1 MQSSLRPTIGRH
13 RRHFTG
19 TTNPKPIPSP
29 LAAVL
34 FVTLALTLT
43 RAAYAGSAACVHM
56 LIDAG
61 AKPGITN
68 KRDNSQPLHL
78 AARYGQ
84 QAAAVALL
92 ERGADVN
99 AINARGNSALHESC
113 ANIEGAEVVRTLLRW
128 RTNLEVYNDNENGER
143 LMTPLHVAAESG
155 SISSMRQLLQRGADP
170 QAYVLGSSVNPDG
183 STFKRKSL
191 DVSKLMARNVMQA
204 VRDAKRRKDDLS
216 TTLASS
222 VGTISSSVGAVKVLP
237 DPDPNPSP
245 MQPDP
250 ACSPH
255 LHPLIPNQSADFGLS
270 RSSRKSPK
278 KKKPVGRSQL
288 GGSASVQPAD
298 AATEAATPPR
308 RGGGK
313 FQWSSVAHRALDAR
327 SRAAQRSP
335 RHNGD
340 GSDDAAATPEQR
352 PGEPQIKLQAVHVA
366 LAKGNMLCV
375 AELLEWLWRAKGQA
389 PTAQCPNAP
398 CPMPHANAQCP
409 MFKAR
414 CRPMA
419 NAQYARWGA
428 NRSSPRRSSRSS
440 PSPSFARSG

>member
-99 AINARGNSALHESC
+99 AINARGNSALHEAC
-113 ANIEGAEVVRTLLRW
+113 ANSEGAEVVRTLLRW
-128 RTNLEVYNDNENGER
+128 RTNLEVYNDPENGER
-143 LMTPLHVAAESG
+143 MMTPLLVAAESG
-155 SISSMRQLLQRGADP
+155 SISSMLQLLQRGADP

-183 STFKRKSL
+183 STFKKKSL

-255 LHPLIPNQSADFGLS
+255 LHPLIPNQSSDFGLS

-278 KKKPVGRSQL
+278 KKKPVRRGQL

-308 RGGGK
+308 RGGAK

-340 GSDDAAATPEQR
+340 GSDDAAAMPEQR

-398 CPMPHANAQCP
+398 VPHAPCPMLKAQ
-409 MFKAR
+409 R
-414 CRPMA
+414 SRP
-419 NAQYARWGA
+419 NVDQ
-428 NRSSPRRSSRSS
+428 
-440 PSPSFARSG
+440 